1 MKSLTVHVLFYC
13 EEDHYVAHCLEFDLV
28 AQGDSI
34 KDSYKNLLDAI
45 ELQADY
51 ALETD
56 NLENLINPAPPEYW
70 RMLVKAESEAE
81 MFAGMKLPE
90 ILSNIDCSVLHG
102 EQRYG

>member
-1 MKSLTVHVLFYC
+1 MKSLTVHVLFYQ
-13 EEDHYVAHCLEFDLV
+13 EEDRYVAHCLEFDLV

-45 ELQADY
+45 ELQAEY

-70 RMLVKAESEAE
+70 RMLVKTESEVE
-81 MFAGMKLPE
+81 MFAGTKLPE
-90 ILSNIDCSVLHG
+90 ILSSVDCGVVHG